1 MKEVAAIPMK
11 SVGPIKII
19 AAEFNDE
26 VKVPLATYETT
37 LWPSTQRGAKASRLA
52 GGITVT
58 LLNEG
63 MTRSIT
69 LQASSAAQAA
79 AILKEIETAE
89 HQALLQQ
96 KVSDSS
102 RFAKL
107 TSIEGRI
114 IGNLLMV
121 RLTFFTADA
130 AGHNMVTLASQHIQ
144 QYLLATWPALRY
156 VSISGNYCVDKKV
169 SSVNAISGRGRSL
182 IAEVTI
188 PATICEQVLRTTP
201 QAMVDL
207 HIKKNLIGSIAAG
220 SLHSANAHF
229 ANLLLA
235 TYLATGQDAAN
246 IVEGSQGMT
255 HTELQGD
262 DLYFSV
268 TLPSI
273 IVGTVGH
280 GKELAFV
287 ERNLEQL
294 GCLSAAEPG
303 VNSRRLAMII
313 AATVLCGEL
322 SLMAALTQQGELMRA
337 HKVFERRG

>member
-52 GGITVT
+52 GGIAVT
-58 LLNEG
+58 LLDEG

-79 AILKEIETAE
+79 AILKIIETAD

-96 KVSDSS
+96 GVSNSS
-102 RFAKL
+102 RFAELKSL
-107 TSIEGRI
+107 QGRI
-114 IGNLLMV
+114 IGNLLIV

-130 AGHNMVTLASQHIQ
+130 AGHNMVTLASEHIQ
-144 QYLLATWPALRY
+144 QYLLTTWPELRY

-169 SSVNAISGRGRSL
+169 SSVNAICGRGRSL

-188 PATICEQVLRTTP
+188 PAAICEQVLRTTP

-246 IVEGSQGMT
+246 IIEGSQGMT
-255 HTELQGD
+255 HTEQQRD

-280 GKELAFV
+280 GKEIAFV
-287 ERNLEQL
+287 ERNLAQL
-294 GCLSAAEPG
+294 GCLSAAAPG
-303 VNSRRLAMII
+303 ANSRRLAIII

-322 SLMAALTQQGELMRA
+322 SLMAALTQQGVLMRA